1 MDQYDE
7 PYMKTRFHSGHDS
20 DYSICL
26 VCSSGG
32 HLFELHSL
40 KPWWSQYQRFW
51 VTFQKP
57 DAISLLEGETVV
69 WGSYPTN
76 RNIPNLVRNTILA
89 IRILRKERPDLI
101 VSTGAGIAVPFF
113 WIGKL
118 FFRCKTV
125 YIEMFTRMDKPSLTA
140 RLIFP
145 VGDRF
150 LVQRKSLL
158 SRFPR
163 SEYIGPVI

>member
-1 MDQYDE
+1 V
-7 PYMKTRFHSGHDS
+7 KTKSNDKSDG

-32 HLFELHSL
+32 HLFELYSL
-40 KPWWSQYQRFW
+40 KPWWNRHRRFW
-51 VTFQKP
+51 VTFPKP
-57 DAISLLEGETVV
+57 DATSLLEGETVA
-69 WGSYPTN
+69 WGRYPTN

-113 WIGKL
+113 WIGKV
-118 FFRCKTV
+118 FFQCKTV

-150 LVQRKSLL
+150 LVQRESLL

-163 SEYIGPVI
+163 SEYIGPIV